1 MHRQHGYLPD
11 AGYMDATLLTLGQE
25 FGGYAAQLAF
35 AEKQIEA
42 SLAGL
47 YELALGGSAVGIAG
61 ASGHFELNVFKPLL
75 IHNLLESVDLL
86 ADVCNSFTQ
95 HCVIGIEPNRDAIAR
110 YMSNSPLM
118 LVTARSTQ

>member
-1 MHRQHGYLPD
+1 
-11 AGYMDATLLTLGQE
+11 MDATLLTLGQE